1 MSTLTILALARVA
14 DEGALAEL
22 SRLRSRV
29 TNQEDLLTAY
39 RELVAVLYHSLSL
52 GPYLCE
58 RWRHPL
64 EEPLSYVRDLML
76 WDGPLEEVMRQ
87 QGVLYERRGV
97 TEELSE
103 FVTFAEARA
112 RTRASANPATPAPRG
127 DR

>member
-22 SRLRSRV
+22 SHLRGRV
-29 TNQEDLLTAY
+29 TNQEELLTAY

-58 RWRHPL
+58 RWGHPL
-64 EEPLSYVRDLML
+64 EEPLSYVRDTML
-76 WDGPLEEVMRQ
+76 WDGRLEGVMRQ
-87 QGVLYERRGV
+87 QEVLYERVGA

-103 FVTFAEARA
+103 FFTFEEAR